1 MISDMEPSKPWE
13 SVNKLSM
20 KYEFVFPYILEQ
32 IDCITNIDLEILLN
46 PRI

>member
-20 KYEFVFPYILEQ
+20 NIWHSERNMKLKNGAFGRREHGKIL
-32 IDCITNIDLEILLN
+32 
-46 PRI
+46 